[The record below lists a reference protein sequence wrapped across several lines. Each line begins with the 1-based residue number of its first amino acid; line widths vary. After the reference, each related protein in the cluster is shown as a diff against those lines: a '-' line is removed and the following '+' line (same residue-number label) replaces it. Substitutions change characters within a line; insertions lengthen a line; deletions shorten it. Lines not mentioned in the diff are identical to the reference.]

1 MKPESNSNNTAGAV
15 AQERLVLPFFRVVV
29 TKLEGGHRW
38 RIVSNPKWCHVT
50 RGQSAI
56 LDNTCNDYAEYTNCG
71 AKGPWDKDAYDGAGN
86 EQEMWNARRDITTSD
101 VQAFL
106 IDAHQR
112 MKAEIRDIPRTGTGT
127 LTRRH
132 KLRGAMDFG
141 IELSNWISRRE
152 IEVSRQNS

>member
-71 AKGPWDKDAYDGAGN
+71 CVY
-86 EQEMWNARRDITTSD
+86 
-101 VQAFL
+101 
-106 IDAHQR
+106 R
-112 MKAEIRDIPRTGTGT
+112 MIRVE
-127 LTRRH
+127 
-132 KLRGAMDFG
+132 KLREYVDGRKFDP
-141 IELSNWISRRE
+141 EWSLDP
-152 IEVSRQNS
+152 RQNAKEHPTAEAP